1 MPSMFRSHHGRA
13 YAAGTRAVK
22 SRQEERDG
30 VHFRLKPG
38 SECECCGC
46 CRYLAGRSAG
56 WSRFWPVSGGES
68 AGGECKSGK
77 SSGLSEKPQFAALRN
92 SVPFQRCGARFNRHV
107 VPSLNRNKGR
117 CAVQLLGSA
126 WPGMEQVG
134 LSPTRPSPYV
144 PPNGQRIMLMSF
156 R

>member
-30 VHFRLKPG
+30 
-38 SECECCGC
+38 
-46 CRYLAGRSAG
+46 
-56 WSRFWPVSGGES
+56 
-68 AGGECKSGK
+68 
-77 SSGLSEKPQFAALRN
+77 
-92 SVPFQRCGARFNRHV
+92 ARFNRQV
-107 VPSLNRNKGR
+107 VPSLNRNKAR

-144 PPNGQRIMLMSF
+144 PPNGQRIMLVSF